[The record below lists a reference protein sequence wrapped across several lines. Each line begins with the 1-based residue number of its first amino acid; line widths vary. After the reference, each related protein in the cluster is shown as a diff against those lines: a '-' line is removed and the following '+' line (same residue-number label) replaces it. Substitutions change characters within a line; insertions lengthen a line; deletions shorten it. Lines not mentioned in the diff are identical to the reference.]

1 MHRAGRVSREGTTII
16 PRRKLLNLIA
26 GAATLPTLPHIA
38 RADSYPVRPVR
49 IVVGFAAGGP
59 SDMIA
64 RLIGRWRT
72 VMNRTLEDARAFA
85 AEEVS
90 DLMEEFISP
99 GAVRA
104 VQDKATEAQLKK
116 ADQTVEQF
124 VYALVKASK
133 RQPDGSVV
141 VEASAIEPAA
151 KAICPVYPFCDRQ

>member
-1 MHRAGRVSREGTTII
+1 MQSVKMLGRLAIAMLVMTGGSTRAAQDSNET
-16 PRRKLLNLIA
+16 PY
-26 GAATLPTLPHIA
+26 AA
-38 RADSYPVRPVR
+38 
-49 IVVGFAAGGP
+49 
-59 SDMIA
+59 A

-72 VMNRTLEDARAFA
+72 VMNRTLEDTRAFA
-85 AEEVS
+85 AEEVT

-116 ADQTVEQF
+116 ADETVEQF
-124 VYALVKASK
+124 VYAMVKASK

-141 VEASAIEPAA
+141 VEASAIEPAE